1 MPKKKVPA
9 SVADAV
15 ADAVAVA
22 QAAQATQDAVNV
34 AKAAQ
39 ATQQAVSYAHAAQT
53 TQKAVT
59 TAKKAQA
66 TPPKRPQPKRRYT
79 HPEAKKVAKHV
90 VQRGLED
97 GLTRRQMVKATER
110 VAQRL
115 GWDDPRKP
123 SKTPEG
129 RKIQSPPR
137 NLHKQAVRAVDRYL
151 SAGPENT
158 ERPEPRK
165 PVRRD
170 PRDPTD
176 GPVDTERPAPPSPRL
191 PRKLRT
197 VTKGIDRKLG
207 VITGETPSP
216 QEKRRVTHRLKKAVR
231 KAGPDV
237 SEYADLGPAAK
248 ELAEGAVKYGKKF
261 GVRPSFLMGI
271 AENETGFGA
280 AAGSGT
286 PGSGA
291 VSSAG
296 AQGYMQFMPASRDA
310 VLKATGYD
318 AFSKDPKEAMAAA
331 AGYFSVFA
339 PDAKSDWDR
348 AFSYNQ
354 ADWYA
359 DDVTSDARK
368 YRDLDHATGENVKPA
383 LKRKARRTIGP
394 LNTKAILKDVDLSP
408 AAKVKDPAQRRAVK
422 QILVGK
428 MPKDADKLIGK
439 AAVKALREG
448 GRIVKIA
455 GSKGPVDSAADELA
469 NGMIEKATKSQLKH
483 FSFGAGDRAWFDP
496 ILMKQLVKL
505 SKATGEPITLNSGFR
520 TLDEQKAAYAD
531 FQAGGALAA
540 TPGSSNHEYGLAAD
554 VSLTSDQRARLA
566 EFGLGLPVG
575 GEDWHVEVV
584 DPALKAQQTARNLGT
599 TSGETAPVGPKIKG
613 TDLVVAPRT
622 ETGTASTGGTSAF
635 AGTSAGT
642 STGGPTGKGKKGR
655 RRRRR
660 RPIESMQLDGDD
672 GLGTYLAVGADTPT
686 DPFIERLIEL
696 QQS

>member
-1 MPKKKVPA
+1 MPKVPQ
-9 SVADAV
+9 SVTDAV

-22 QAAQATQDAVNV
+22 QAAQATKRAVDV

-39 ATQQAVSYAHAAQT
+39 ATQQAVSYAQAAQT

-66 TPPKRPQPKRRYT
+66 PQRRPPRPKRRYT
-79 HPEAKKVAKHV
+79 HPEARKVAERV
-90 VQRGLED
+90 VRRGLED
-97 GLTRRQMVKATER
+97 GLTRREMVKATER

-115 GWDDPRKP
+115 GWDDSKKP

-129 RKIQSPPR
+129 REIQSPPK
-137 NLHKQAVRAVDRYL
+137 NLHRQAVRAVDRYL

-158 ERPEPRK
+158 ERPTPRK

-176 GPVDTERPAPPSPRL
+176 GPVDTERPEPSPPRL

-216 QEKRRVTHRLKKAVR
+216 QEKRRVTHRLKKAADR
-231 KAGPDV
+231 SGGKFLDGTLNPDQQ
-237 SEYADLGPAAK
+237 EWARAFAK
-248 ELAEGAVKYGKKF
+248 EL
-261 GVRPSFLMGI
+261 GVSLDF
-271 AENETGFGA
+271 A
-280 AAGSGT
+280 AAEALREGGNGT
-286 PGSGA
+286 PGDNNWANIGWTDSGPVGVTKAPEWRDPTTAGKTTAKWIKGEWGDQYDYNPAEGILEIGRLAESGA
-291 VSSAG
+291 SEQEIGRQWANSGWASAG
-296 AQGYMQFMPASRDA
+296 AGPLDTLGDVPISEGAKVPA
-310 VLKATGYD
+310 
-318 AFSKDPKEAMAAA
+318 
-331 AGYFSVFA
+331 
-339 PDAKSDWDR
+339 
-348 AFSYNQ
+348 
-354 ADWYA
+354 
-359 DDVTSDARK
+359 
-368 YRDLDHATGENVKPA
+368 A

-408 AAKVKDPAQRRAVK
+408 AEKVKNPQQRRAIK

-428 MPKDADKLIGK
+428 MPKDADELIGK
-439 AAVKALREG
+439 AAAKALREG

-483 FSFGAGDRAWFDP
+483 FSFGPDDRAWFDP
-496 ILMKQLVKL
+496 ILMQQLVKL

-613 TDLVVAPRT
+613 TDLVVMPRT
-622 ETGTASTGGTSAF
+622 ETGSTGASTAGTSAF
-635 AGTSAGT
+635 
-642 STGGPTGKGKKGR
+642 TGVSGSSSGGTGKPGKKGKGR

-660 RPIESMQLDGDD
+660 PIPSAQYEGDD